1 MEWKPR
7 FFEGATSPGG
17 KPELTKDGKMVLKGL
32 HEGVFDLQESSVT
45 GA

>member
-7 FFEGATSPGG
+7 FFEGATNPGG
-17 KPELTKDGKMVLKGL
+17 KPELTSDGKLVLKGL
-32 HEGVFDLQESSVT
+32 HEGVYDLQESVHT